1 MRYAHLRAADEGSR
15 DGCRDAIERFLDRSW
30 LLEPTTLQALNGHRF
45 ALSVLDDWLQRHR
58 VVTLTSATAAD
69 VRALLNSKY
78 WDSVSRRCESL
89 LGLITRFYFNLRDS
103 KVRPDDPIETLIDQ
117 EIVAAAERRKA
128 VRSARSNRPGRRLHF
143 STTSAVM

>member
-15 DGCRDAIERFLDRSW
+15 EGCRDAIERFLDRSW
-30 LLEPTTLQALNGHRF
+30 LLDGTTVQSLNGHRF

-58 VVTLTSATAAD
+58 IVTLTTASASD

-89 LGLITRFYFNLRDS
+89 LGLITRFYCSLRDC
-103 KVRPDDPIETLIDQ
+103 KLRPDDPIETLIDQ
-117 EIVAAAERRKA
+117 ELAAAAAKRKS
-128 VRSARSNRPGRRLHF
+128 VRSVRSEKSSRNLHF
-143 STTSAVM
+143 SRSPVM

>member
-15 DGCRDAIERFLDRSW
+15 EGCRDAIERFLDRNW
-30 LLEPTTLQALNGHRF
+30 ILEGTQLSSLNGQRF

-58 VVTLTSATAAD
+58 EVTLTIATAAD

-89 LGLITRFYFNLRDS
+89 LGLITRFYCSLRDC
-103 KVRPDDPIETLIDQ
+103 KFRPDDPIETLIDQ
-117 EIVAAAERRKA
+117 ELAAAAAKRKS
-128 VRSARSNRPGRRLHF
+128 VRATRSHKAEPMHF
-143 STTSAVM
+143 SRSPVM